1 LSREKRIELL
11 LQVAEER
18 GQEATRAL
26 VHRRQLLDE
35 AGGRLD
41 ELLDYRES
49 CARVGPVEDA
59 CLGASLRDHWRFL
72 SRLNDAISEQHGRI
86 KQQRLA
92 VEQSMERCQEA
103 QRHVSILEK
112 VRDRVRAT
120 ERRARERREQRVA
133 DDLRH
138 GSTGVLVAEE
148 V

>member
-1 LSREKRIELL
+1 MSREKRIELL

-49 CARVGPVEDA
+49 CGRVGPVQDA

-72 SRLNDAISEQHGRI
+72 SRLNDAIAEQHGRI

-103 QRHVSILEK
+103 QRHVTILEK

-120 ERRARERREQRVA
+120 ERRALERREQRVA
-133 DDLRH
+133 DDRRH

>member
-11 LQVAEER
+11 LQVAGER

-26 VHRRQLLDE
+26 VQRRQLLDE
-35 AGGRLD
+35 AGGRLN

-49 CARVGPVEDA
+49 CARVGSVQDA

-72 SRLNDAISEQHGRI
+72 SRLNEAIAEQHGRI

-103 QRHVSILEK
+103 QRHVTILEK
-112 VRDRVRAT
+112 VRDRVRAA
-120 ERRARERREQRVA
+120 ERRARERGEQRVS
-133 DDLRH
+133 DDRRH
-138 GSTGVLVAEE
+138 GSSGVFAAEE
-148 V
+148 A